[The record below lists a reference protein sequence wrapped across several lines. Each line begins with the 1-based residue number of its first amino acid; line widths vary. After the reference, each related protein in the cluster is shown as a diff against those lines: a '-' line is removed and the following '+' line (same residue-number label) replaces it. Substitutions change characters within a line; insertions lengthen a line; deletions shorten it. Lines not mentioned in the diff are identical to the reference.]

1 MSLDA
6 RAVCAERAERI
17 RVSGIVQG
25 VGFRPTVWRLAQR
38 YRLRGW
44 VANDGE
50 GIDIRI
56 SGAPD
61 GVEAFVRA
69 LTTEA
74 PPLARVDR
82 IERTPSAP
90 LDVDDFRIFTSNRGL
105 ARTSVAPD
113 AAACDACVHEV
124 FDPLARRYR
133 YPFTNCTH
141 CGPRLSIVTA
151 IPYDRAMTTMRGF
164 TLCAA
169 CENEY
174 TDAADRR
181 FHAQPIACG
190 ACGPQ
195 AVLERADGV
204 PIALDMLSHK
214 DAVDAACALLQG
226 GEIVAVKGIGGY
238 QLACDATDERAVTE
252 LRARKHRESK
262 PFALMARDLDVIA
275 HYCVLDRSAA
285 GLLRSAAAPIVVL
298 ESSSAAR
305 VAAAVAPGLP
315 TLGFMLP
322 NTPLHH
328 LLLQRLARPIVL
340 TSGNLSEEPQCID
353 DDDARARLRGIATY
367 FLSHNRSI
375 ARRVDDSVVRVMAG
389 APRLLRRARGYAP
402 APLAMPLGFER
413 APNVLAFGGE
423 LKNTFCLLRAGEA
436 IVSHHIGDL
445 AEARVHADYRRALDD
460 YQRLFDYTP
469 EAYAIDAHPD
479 YLASTVG
486 RERARGDGLP
496 CYVVQ
501 HHHAH
506 IASCLADNGVP
517 LESGSVV
524 GVALDGLGFGAD
536 GTLWGGEFLV
546 ADYREFQRVAT
557 FKPVALLGGER
568 AMSEPWRN
576 TYAHLSAAIG
586 WPHFATHF
594 AALDVYRFLA
604 AKPRAVLD
612 GMLRERI
619 NSPLASSCGRLFD
632 AAAAATGIC
641 RERVGYEG
649 EAAVH
654 FEALADPAALADV
667 GERSAYPFLISRLE
681 VSDLPCVDP
690 LPMWRALLQD
700 LRDETPVPV
709 ISARF
714 HKGLA
719 GVIVQLAVRAAR
731 EQGHSGFGCQ
741 PIDTVALSGGV
752 FQNKVLLE
760 LIARA
765 LEAEGFR
772 VLIQRQVP
780 PNDGGL
786 ALGQAA
792 VVAASLLA
800 RA

>member
-1 MSLDA
+1 VSVQAL
-6 RAVCAERAERI
+6 AERI
-17 RVSGIVQG
+17 RVRGIVQG

-38 YRLRGW
+38 YHLRGW
-44 VANDGE
+44 VANDEQGV
-50 GIDIRI
+50 DIRI

-61 GVEAFVRA
+61 SVDAFVRA
-69 LTTEA
+69 LTAEA
-74 PPLARVDR
+74 PPLARVDG
-82 IERTPSAP
+82 IERTPSDP
-90 LDVDDFRIFTSNRGL
+90 LDVDDFRIFTSNPGL
-105 ARTSVAPD
+105 ARTGVAPD
-113 AAACDACVHEV
+113 AATCNACVQEV

-151 IPYDRAMTTMRGF
+151 IPYDRATTTMRGF
-164 TLCAA
+164 ALCAA

-174 TDAADRR
+174 AHAGDRR
-181 FHAQPIACG
+181 FHAQPIACST
-190 ACGPQ
+190 CGPQ
-195 AVLERADGV
+195 VVLERADGV
-204 PIALDMLSHK
+204 PVALDMLSHQ
-214 DAVDAACALLQG
+214 DGIDAARALLQR

-238 QLACDATDERAVTE
+238 QLACDATDERAVKE

-262 PFALMARDLDVIA
+262 PLALMARDLDVIA
-275 HYCVLDRSAA
+275 RYCVLDPTAA
-285 GLLRSAAAPIVVL
+285 RLLRSAEAPIVVM
-298 ESSSAAR
+298 EASGAAR
-305 VAAAVAPGLP
+305 VAAAVAPGLR

-328 LLLQRLARPIVL
+328 LLLQRVERPIVL
-340 TSGNLSEEPQCID
+340 TSANLSDEPQCID
-353 DDDARARLRGIATY
+353 DDDARERLRGITTY
-367 FLSHNRSI
+367 FLSHNRPI

-389 APRLLRRARGYAP
+389 APRVLRRARGYAP
-402 APLAMPLGFER
+402 APLAMPPGFEH

-423 LKNTFCLLRAGEA
+423 LKNAFCLLRAGEA

-445 AEARVHADYRRALDD
+445 AEARTHADYRRALDD
-460 YQRLFDYTP
+460 YQRLFSCTP
-469 EAYAIDAHPD
+469 EVHAIDAHPD
-479 YLASTVG
+479 YLASKLG
-486 RERARGDGLP
+486 LERARGDALP
-496 CYVVQ
+496 CHEVQ

-506 IASCLADNGVP
+506 IASCLADNGMP
-517 LESGSVV
+517 LESGPVI

-546 ADYREFQRVAT
+546 ANYREFQRVAT

-568 AMSEPWRN
+568 AMREPWRN

-586 WPHFATHF
+586 WPHLATQF

-604 AKPRAVLD
+604 AKPLAVLD

-649 EAAVH
+649 EAAAH
-654 FEALADPAALADV
+654 FEALADPATLAEL
-667 GERSAYPFLISRLE
+667 GEQSAYPFMISTLE
-681 VSDLPCVDP
+681 GSDLPYVDP
-690 LPMWRALLQD
+690 LSMWRTLLED
-700 LRDETPVPV
+700 LRDGTPVPV

-731 EQGHSGFGCQ
+731 EHGHSGFGRQ
-741 PIDTVALSGGV
+741 RIDTVALSGGV

-760 LIARA
+760 LTIRQ
-765 LEAEGFR
+765 LEVEGFR

-792 VVAASLLA
+792 VVAARLLA